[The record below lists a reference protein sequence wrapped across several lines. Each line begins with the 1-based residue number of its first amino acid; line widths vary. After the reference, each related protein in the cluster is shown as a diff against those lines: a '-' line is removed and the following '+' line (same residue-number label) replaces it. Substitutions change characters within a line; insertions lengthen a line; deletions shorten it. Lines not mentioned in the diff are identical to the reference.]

1 MGRIR
6 EDVHIHAS
14 ASATFERLEA
24 TGRYGEWLP
33 RSFRDVTGEPGP
45 RARLDGVLT
54 LPLRSE
60 RVRLEATEREPPR
73 LLLFRAAADG
83 AGGARGDAFES
94 LSWVLS
100 AEGPD
105 DVHLLVEA
113 IYTPA
118 GGFAGALL
126 DVLVQRAHRRQ
137 ALRDAIWRLKQLLEG
152 AAPAATSGDDG
163 DGPGE

>member
-1 MGRIR
+1 MGRIL

-24 TGRYGEWLP
+24 TARYGEWLP
-33 RSFRDVTGEPGP
+33 RSFRDVEGEPGP

-60 RVRLEATEREPPR
+60 RVRLEAAEREPPR
-73 LLLFRAAADG
+73 LLLFRAAPDG
-83 AGGARGDAFES
+83 AGGDAFES

-126 DVLVQRAHRRQ
+126 DLLVQRAHRRQ
-137 ALRDAIWRLKQLLEG
+137 ALRDAVWRLKQLLEG
-152 AAPAATSGDDG
+152 AAPAAASGGDG
-163 DGPGE
+163 DGPSV

>member
-14 ASATFERLEA
+14 ASAAFERLEA
-24 TGRYGEWLP
+24 TARYGEWLP
-33 RSFRDVTGEPGP
+33 RSFRDVEGEPGP
-45 RARLDGVLT
+45 RARLGGVLA

-60 RVRLEATEREPPR
+60 RVRLEAVEREPPR

-83 AGGARGDAFES
+83 ARGDAFET

-105 DVHLLVEA
+105 NVHLLVEA

-126 DVLVQRAHRRQ
+126 DLLVQRAHRRQ

>member
-24 TGRYGEWLP
+24 TARYAEWLP
-33 RSFRDVTGEPGP
+33 RAFRDVAAPSGP
-45 RARLDGVLT
+45 AARLEGVLT

-60 RVRLEATEREPPR
+60 RVRLEAAEREPDR
-73 LLLFRAAADG
+73 LLLFRSSDG
-83 AGGARGDAFES
+83 DRGAFDT
-94 LSWVLS
+94 LSWVLT
-100 AEGPD
+100 AEGAG

-118 GGFAGALL
+118 GGFAGWLL
-126 DVLVQRAHRRQ
+126 DLLVQRQHRRQ
-137 ALRDAIWRLKQLLEG
+137 ALRDAVWRLKQLLEG
-152 AAPAATSGDDG
+152 AGPAPQSGDG
-163 DGPGE
+163 DGPA